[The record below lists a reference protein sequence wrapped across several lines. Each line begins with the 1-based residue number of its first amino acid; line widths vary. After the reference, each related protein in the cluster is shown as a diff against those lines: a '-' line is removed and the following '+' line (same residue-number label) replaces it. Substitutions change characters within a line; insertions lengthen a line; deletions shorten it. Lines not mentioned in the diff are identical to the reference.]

1 MGDTK
6 KLKKK
11 YSTPAH
17 PWNKNTIEVE
27 KKLVQEFGLKK
38 KKEIHIANSFLKKY
52 KNIAKSLIADK
63 TAQGIAEKK
72 LVLAK
77 LQRFGLI
84 QADAELDQILGIEL
98 KDVLERRLQ
107 SVVCRKG
114 LAKTMNQ
121 ARQFITH
128 RQIMIGDKEIT
139 SPSHLITMA
148 EVATVVF
155 KPTSALAS
163 AEHPERMTAAKP
175 IKEKT
180 YTPKTT
186 QKTRRRA

>member
-17 PWNKNTIEVE
+17 PWNKKTIELE
-27 KKLVQEFGLKK
+27 KLLVKEFGLKK

-52 KNIAKSLIADK
+52 KNIAKALIADK
-63 TAQGIAEKK
+63 SAQGLTEKK
-72 LVLAK
+72 QVLTK
-77 LQRFGLI
+77 LQRYGFI
-84 QADAELDQILGIEL
+84 QADAELDQILSIEL
-98 KDVLERRLQ
+98 KDILERRLQ
-107 SVVCRKG
+107 SIVCRRG

-128 RQIMIGDKEIT
+128 RQVMVGTKEIT
-139 SPSHLITMA
+139 SPSYLTTTTEA
-148 EVATVVF
+148 ESVSF

-163 AEHPERMTAAKP
+163 AEHPERFRAAVP
-175 IKEKT
+175 VKEEAPA
-180 YTPKTT
+180 PKSTE
-186 QKTRRRA
+186 KN